1 MYLNEMDKIRNH
13 SDVFY
18 KASMVY
24 LAKVSSRC
32 PMKMTCRFSRKTSFE
47 HWQDV
52 LLVLIDIFKTSCR
65 CLFAD
70 WEFLNA
76 EILNLSY
83 T

>member
-1 MYLNEMDKIRNH
+1 MYLDEIDKIRHH

-18 KASMVY
+18 KASMIY

-32 PMKMTCRFSRKTSFE
+32 LIKMTCRFSRKTSFG
-47 HWQDV
+47 HWQDA
-52 LLVLIDIFKTSCR
+52 LLALIDIFKISCR

-70 WEFLNA
+70 WECLNA